1 MMYNYHY
8 KLKEY
13 YKAVGKELIKII
25 EKVYTEELKEQI
37 EFNGRWCDDGGRN
50 IE

>member
-1 MMYNYHY
+1 MFDYQYQ
-8 KLKEY
+8 LKEY
-13 YKAVGKELIKII
+13 YRAVGKELIKLID
-25 EKVYTEELKEQI
+25 KVYLETDREEI